1 MKKVL
6 IIEDEDSAI
15 EVLHY
20 NIKRRGY
27 SVEIARCGEDGLKK
41 IFSSSP
47 DIVLLDI
54 KLPDIDGWE
63 ILQQMNLKGISKTK
77 VIIVSAAAQK
87 SDLERAEAQK
97 VSLYVTKPFD
107 LQKLMES
114 IARLSLNPADTQK
127 LQF

>member
-6 IIEDEDSAI
+6 IIEDEESAI

-27 SVEIARCGEDGLKK
+27 SVEIARCGEDGLNK

-47 DIVLLDI
+47 DIILLDI

-63 ILQQMNLKGISKTK
+63 ILQQMNSRGISETK

-87 SDLERAEAQK
+87 SDLERAEAQN
-97 VSLYVTKPFD
+97 VSLYITKPFD

-114 IARLSLNPADTQK
+114 IAQLALNSTDTQK
-127 LQF
+127 LQL

>member
-6 IIEDEDSAI
+6 IIEDEESAI
-15 EVLHY
+15 EVLYY

-27 SVEIARCGEDGLKK
+27 LVEIANCGEDGLEK
-41 IFSSSP
+41 IINSSP

-54 KLPDIDGWE
+54 KLPDMDGWE
-63 ILQQMNLKGISKTK
+63 ILQQMNSKGISETK
-77 VIIVSAAAQK
+77 VIIVSAATQK
-87 SDLERAEAQK
+87 SDLERAEAKK

-114 IARLSLNPADTQK
+114 IARLAQNPADTQK
-127 LQF
+127 LRP